1 MTEKNNN
8 NLMIFNNENFGE
20 LKTLTINEEP
30 YFIGKDVAKILGYA
44 DVNRAV
50 KQHVDKEDLKV
61 CNRKGYG
68 DLYPTLWN
76 NENDFANKVLINES
90 GVYSLIFGSKLPEA
104 KQFKRWVTSEILPT
118 LRHSRVVILE
128 DATEE
133 AIDYQSKYGLRRIRK
148 TFTESTDERST
159 YEEYLE
165 LSKVEYKAGRVTG
178 EDRIKASKIIIDS
191 LEQKVADNISD
202 MRGSELLAIQELLT
216 DINKDLRILCNR
228 RNGGKLAAKTKE
240 LNILNNYL
248 PDINEGYLIE
258 KAPFSENYMY
268 ESKMFSKDLVKT
280 SAYKKW
286 ISNLHLE
293 QYLPKTLDNVDFT
306 EPLSIWIYYG
316 CMDKFDIANLGKA
329 IIDQIA
335 KYYNFDDKQVVEF
348 HPILNEYVSSYQES
362 YMFVCIKNV

>member
-1 MTEKNNN
+1 MTENI
-8 NLMIFNNENFGE
+8 MIFNNENFGE
-20 LKTLTINEEP
+20 VRTLTINEEP
-30 YFIGKDVAKILGYA
+30 YFVAKDLAKILGYKKLDA
-44 DVNRAV
+44 MYRIIDEE
-50 KQHVDKEDLKV
+50 DKK
-61 CNRKGYG
+61 NIN
-68 DLYPTLWN
+68 PQTI
-76 NENDFANKVLINES
+76 ENAGFPQNGVILEPNPNIKRLTIINES
-90 GVYSLIFGSKLPEA
+90 GLYSAIFGSTIPEA
-104 KQFKRWVTSEILPT
+104 KAFKKWITSEVLPT
-118 LRHSRVVILE
+118 IRKTGCYIGSS
-128 DATEE
+128 ATEE

-148 TFTESTDERST
+148 TFTESTDERKT
-159 YEEYLE
+159 YEEFIE
-165 LSKVEYKAGRVTG
+165 LSKVEYKAGRITG